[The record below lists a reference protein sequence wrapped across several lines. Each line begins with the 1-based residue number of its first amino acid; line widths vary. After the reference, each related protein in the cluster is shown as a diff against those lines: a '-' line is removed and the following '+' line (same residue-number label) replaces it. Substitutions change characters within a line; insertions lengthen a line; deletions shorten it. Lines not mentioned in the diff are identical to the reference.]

1 VYWCSVLG
9 EADSAGPGVILAVP
23 TIAVAKMFLKF
34 LREVERTALL
44 ALLVLMFVGP
54 CRLHAAPVSVRLP
67 EGNSRGFLILRS
79 LDGTTI
85 AHGELIQKPTGG
97 LIDSRLLFK
106 FKDGSLYDERTV
118 FSQKEIFTLH
128 RYGLVQR
135 GRSFPTAVEVS
146 FDRKSGQYRARH
158 QKAGEAEE
166 VASGALEM
174 PADLY
179 NGMALTLLKN
189 LPPGSTASVQMAA
202 FTPKPR
208 LIKMELSPEEEGN
221 VLLGGVKKKT
231 TRYLVKLEIGGLTGV
246 IASVIGKDPPDVR
259 YWLVTGQ
266 VPAFVRFEGPMFLNG
281 PVWRLELTTVGW
293 PKS

>member
-1 VYWCSVLG
+1 MTG
-9 EADSAGPGVILAVP
+9 LA
-23 TIAVAKMFLKF
+23 
-34 LREVERTALL
+34 ERTALL
-44 ALLVLMFVGP
+44 VLFVLVLAGP
-54 CRLHAAPVSVRLP
+54 GRLHAAPVSVRLP

-106 FKDGSLYDERTV
+106 FKDGSLYDEQTV
-118 FSQKEIFTLH
+118 FSQREVFALH

-135 GRSFPTAVEVS
+135 GRSFPIAVDVS
-146 FDRKSGQYRARH
+146 FDRKSGQYRARQ
-158 QKAGEAEE
+158 QKTGEAEE
-166 VASGALEM
+166 VASGPLEM
-174 PADLY
+174 PPDLY

-189 LPPGSTASVQMAA
+189 LGPGETASVQMAA

-221 VLLGGVKKKT
+221 VLVGAEKKKT
-231 TRYLVKLEIGGLTGV
+231 TRYLVKLEVGGLTGI
-246 IASVIGKDPPDVR
+246 IASLIGKDPPDVR
-259 YWLVTGQ
+259 YWLVTGP

-293 PKS
+293 PKN